1 MLVNWSL
8 QEEIRD
14 LLSKDQKQHL
24 DLKERPDTGVY
35 VKDLSSF
42 VAKSV
47 KEIEHVMNIGNQN
60 RAVGYVALEILEYS
74 LSLSFQSYRHE

>member
-1 MLVNWSL
+1 M
-8 QEEIRD
+8 
-14 LLSKDQKQHL
+14 
-24 DLKERPDTGVY
+24 KERPDTGIY

-60 RAVGYVALEILEYS
+60 RAVGYVNIRVIGMFTLS
-74 LSLSFQSYRHE
+74 LSLSSRTDMNEHSSRSHAIFIVTVESSSVCY